1 MNAWPGSK
9 PLSARRHN
17 RAMPPDSQGVVA
29 VAAKAAAVGLC
40 GLLVSISPVTTPSAL
55 ATTPSAPPL
64 YGVTVDNVENMQA
77 VLAAERA
84 LPERP
89 MTRVYFNVAEP
100 ATYYTSP
107 VSRLH
112 AVSGVMG
119 ELLDSSDA
127 TRITT
132 SAFQSRVESYLS
144 DLGSSVDI
152 WEIGNEVN
160 GNWTGPYATG
170 AEKIDEAY
178 DDVAATGAD
187 SAMTL
192 YANEFAPNNCGDGT
206 AELTPVQFSE
216 QFVPAAVRAGLT
228 YVFESYYPTQCHNTY
243 PTSAQVSAEM
253 QRLHALYPNSLLGFG
268 EVGLPQPVKTGTR
281 AKAEKV
287 MSWAYDLA
295 PGLPY
300 YVGGYFWWYA
310 REDAFTG
317 KALLAPELSK
327 AFQSEAAALQ

>member
-1 MNAWPGSK
+1 
-9 PLSARRHN
+9 
-17 RAMPPDSQGVVA
+17 
-29 VAAKAAAVGLC
+29 
-40 GLLVSISPVTTPSAL
+40 
-55 ATTPSAPPL
+55 
-64 YGVTVDNVENMQA
+64 VTVDNVGNMQA
-77 VLAAERA
+77 VLASERA

-89 MTRVYFNVAEP
+89 MTRVYFNVTEP
-100 ATYYTSP
+100 ASYYTSP

-160 GNWTGPYATG
+160 GDWTGPYATG

-178 DDVAATGAD
+178 NDVEAAGAD
-187 SAMTL
+187 SALTL

-216 QFVPAAVRAGLT
+216 QYVPAVVRDGLT

-253 QRLHALYPNSLLGFG
+253 QRLHSLLSQ
-268 EVGLPQPVKTGTR
+268 L
-281 AKAEKV
+281 
-287 MSWAYDLA
+287 LA
-295 PGLPY
+295 RLRRGRPTP
-300 YVGGYFWWYA
+300 A
-310 REDAFTG
+310 REDQDAGQSREGHVVGLQPRPRTPVLRRR
-317 KALLAPELSK
+317 LLLVVRAGRRL
-327 AFQSEAAALQ
+327 